1 MLKNTDITTKYGPVP
16 DWVITMFEEIS
27 NPKTMPS
34 LLNHWRQNLA
44 PNAEKTSSEA
54 ILTYLAHRIDIH
66 QDAIVILAGNPNLPT
81 EDLLELLRASII
93 GYCSVQV
100 GQAVLNNPVLPLLML
115 ENPNL
120 ELNLPSFAADY
131 VMQLHEGDSLIIDR
145 KNKFTPEETAVIKD
159 LVMNFERQITR
170 FHRKLF
176 QTFLGW

>member
-27 NPKTMPS
+27 NPETMPS

-44 PNAEKTSSEA
+44 PKAEESPSEE
-54 ILTYLAHRIDIH
+54 IFIYLAHRTDIH
-66 QDAIVILAGNPNLPT
+66 QNAIAILAGNPNLPT

-100 GQAVLNNPVLPLLML
+100 GQVVLSNPVFPRLLL

-120 ELNLPSFAADY
+120 GLNLPSFAVED
-131 VMQLHEGDSLIIDR
+131 VMQLHEGDSLMINR
-145 KNKFTPEETAVIKD
+145 NNGFTPEETTVIKR
-159 LVMNFERQITR
+159 LVMNFERQMTELER
-170 FHRKLF
+170 
-176 QTFLGW
+176 

>member
-1 MLKNTDITTKYGPVP
+1 MLKTDITTKYGPVP

-44 PNAEKTSSEA
+44 PKAEESPSEE
-54 ILTYLAHRIDIH
+54 IFIYLAHRTDIH
-66 QDAIVILAGNPNLPT
+66 QNAIAILAGNPNLLI

-100 GQAVLNNPVLPLLML
+100 GQVVLSNPVFPRLLL

-120 ELNLPSFAADY
+120 GLNLPSFAVED
-131 VMQLHEGDSLIIDR
+131 VMQLHEGDSLMINR
-145 KNKFTPEETAVIKD
+145 NNGFTPEETTVIKR
-159 LVMNFERQITR
+159 LVMNFERQMTELER
-170 FHRKLF
+170 
-176 QTFLGW
+176 